1 MVILN
6 MLFALLMT
14 VLSAGSALSPC
25 PAQVLA
31 NEPLLIHNVDNTLV
45 RPGET
50 ATFSLLVT
58 NPGTRS
64 YSDVIIKDTL
74 PAILTLASAGASR
87 GETSISGQAVQFT
100 LGHLAPGETVTMQ
113 VSVRAADDLPIP
125 ADALNAATLSYTGG
139 LPRTVTA
146 AVRVTEGR
154 LPATGERPLQS
165 YKGILE
171 TIALGAVAALAFGF
185 GVYLRYRRA
194 A

>member
-6 MLFALLMT
+6 MLFALLMI
-14 VLSAGSALSPC
+14 VGSALFPDA
-25 PAQVLA
+25 AQVLA
-31 NEPLLIHNVDNTLV
+31 NEPLLIHNVDNALM

-58 NPGTRS
+58 NPGVRS
-64 YSDVIIKDTL
+64 YSDVVISDTL
-74 PAILTLASAGASR
+74 PTILRLASAGASR

-113 VSVRAADDLPIP
+113 VSVRAVDNVQIP

-146 AVRVTEGR
+146 AVRVTAGR

-185 GVYLRYRRA
+185 GVYLRFRRA
-194 A
+194 T